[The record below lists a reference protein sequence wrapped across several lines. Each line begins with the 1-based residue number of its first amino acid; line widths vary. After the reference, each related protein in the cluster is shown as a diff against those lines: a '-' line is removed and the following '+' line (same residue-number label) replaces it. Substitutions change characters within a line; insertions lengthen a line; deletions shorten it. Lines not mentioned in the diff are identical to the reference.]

1 MNYFVPKDVKIDC
14 EGDLEIIEML
24 KNKLKTDID
33 RVSRSHILFSKNR
46 INENTIRSSPIV

>member
-14 EGDLEIIEML
+14 EGDLEIIEIL

-33 RVSRSHILFSKNR
+33 RVSRNCTLLFENCK
-46 INENTIRSSPIV
+46 NENTIRSSPIV